1 MLPTNPPT
9 TFWFSTR
16 WPFRRSSSCALRPP
30 SSLQQQRLFQPTHTP
45 GQRQV
50 SSKDN
55 SAPHLLPT
63 AGHVYRQRLI
73 GPSGKLPAT
82 AGTVF
87 LCQSQPLP
95 GSEPLTAGTGNPLLV
110 PLLSTLFQPR
120 GNSCI
125 FAPDSSGQATV
136 LFNPL
141 SNHLLLLWLTAP
153 YIFFV

>member
-9 TFWFSTR
+9 TFWISTR

-87 LCQSQPLP
+87 LCQ
-95 GSEPLTAGTGNPLLV
+95 PLTAGTGNPLLV

>member
-1 MLPTNPPT
+1 MKTDRAS
-9 TFWFSTR
+9 W
-16 WPFRRSSSCALRPP
+16 
-30 SSLQQQRLFQPTHTP
+30 Q
-45 GQRQV
+45 
-50 SSKDN
+50 
-55 SAPHLLPT
+55 AP
-63 AGHVYRQRLI
+63 AMVG
-73 GPSGKLPAT
+73 S
-82 AGTVF
+82 VF
-87 LCQSQPLP
+87 LSRSQPLP